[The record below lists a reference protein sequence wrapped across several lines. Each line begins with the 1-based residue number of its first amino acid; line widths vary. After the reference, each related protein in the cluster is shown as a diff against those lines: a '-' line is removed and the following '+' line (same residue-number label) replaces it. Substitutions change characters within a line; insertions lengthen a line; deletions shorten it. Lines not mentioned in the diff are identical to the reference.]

1 MNIIKSLKKELSAE
15 ESMILTKVQKQRED
29 ISALKKQSDIIRKDL
44 AKNISLNIKA
54 DETIALIF
62 DDIDFPTLAH
72 IESILLEKSNTV
84 ILATTIDNKITAVT
98 KNDAINLG
106 QFFKSN
112 IKTYNGKGGGSKDKA
127 QGSFE
132 TKEDIIAFYTSLM
145 SEVVK

>member
-1 MNIIKSLKKELSAE
+1 M
-15 ESMILTKVQKQRED
+15 Q
-29 ISALKKQSDIIRKDL
+29 
-44 AKNISLNIKA
+44 NISLNIKA

-98 KNDAINLG
+98 NDAINLG

>member
-1 MNIIKSLKKELSAE
+1 M
-15 ESMILTKVQKQRED
+15 
-29 ISALKKQSDIIRKDL
+29 
-44 AKNISLNIKA
+44 
-54 DETIALIF
+54 
-62 DDIDFPTLAH
+62 
-72 IESILLEKSNTV
+72 LEKSNTV